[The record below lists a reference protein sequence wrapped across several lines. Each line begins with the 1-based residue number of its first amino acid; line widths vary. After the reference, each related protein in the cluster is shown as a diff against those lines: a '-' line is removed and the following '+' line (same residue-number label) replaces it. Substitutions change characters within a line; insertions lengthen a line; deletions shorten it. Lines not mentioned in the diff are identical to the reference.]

1 MGTKVKITSGTKVS
15 VKKKPAKTGYTDRS
29 GGGIFTA
36 KMAAIVRKRRR
47 KNNSKNG

>member
-1 MGTKVKITSGTKVS
+1 MGTKVKVSGSTKVS
-15 VKKKPAKTGYTDRS
+15 LKKKPIKGGSTNRK

-47 KNNSKNG
+47 NSKNG